1 MPFAKNNENV
11 VEDQNVDGDFTEVDE
26 TPAVVPPQNDAAKAL
41 VELLADP
48 QIAEIV
54 AARQAGRGV
63 NIVDVESAEVEPE
76 VPVVKDEDLE
86 DLDPEI
92 RKVVDVL
99 TSHITARIGPLD
111 EKIAALEGLASK
123 MQETAVGKQIEAV
136 EDKHK
141 DFGKYRAEMAKIS
154 RNEGSGLEIEELYLL
169 SKHRAGDLNITNP
182 STDSEKPT
190 PSPRRK
196 GIGPRRDNNSKNAQ
210 AVSSG
215 RAFKISLADA
225 LDRSIG
231 NR

>member
-11 VEDQNVDGDFTEVDE
+11 VEDNPDDFTEVKDTVE
-26 TPAVVPPQNDAAKAL
+26 APPKNDAATAL

-63 NIVDVESAEVEPE
+63 NIVDVESAEEKEVE

-99 TSHITARIGPLD
+99 TSHITARIDPLN

-190 PSPRRK
+190 PTPRRK